1 MKTLPFT
8 RLTVLCLIAI
18 LSAGCQR
25 TFIELE
31 TPNGTQGNQGNA
43 TSGPERTAILK
54 EIDGDVETRPTV
66 SDAWAAA
73 TLDSQLV
80 EGSQVRTSADSHAL
94 IEMTEG
100 SRIRLGPKTTIA
112 INYLNHYLDSLLT
125 SLAMD
130 EGQIWV
136 LLNGGALDVETPGGV
151 ASARSA
157 YLSVVY
163 NSATSAVS
171 VSCLEGTC
179 SFESAFI
186 PGGYKLVN
194 AEHNTNPEVM
204 SLADF
209 GEWGVNVPE
218 ATQLASLATEAVA
231 QGNATLPVMPTMSP
245 SAAPSASPVPTLTSA
260 PDQPTEANP
269 SPSPVPSRTPIP
281 PTPVP
286 PLPIIGRHLVGPSET
301 LFCIARG
308 YGVLP
313 AAIAQANGLVTPFT
327 VYPGQTL
334 KIPAVQWDDILPG
347 PVCAT
352 QFKSPYP
359 GLPVGTPTPAVTS
372 TPGAKLT
379 LNVEVRCSF
388 NCEASEGDYKVL
400 VTAQV
405 SGGVTPYTFNPGQS
419 FEVTV
424 SNCNDGAGTVSVTSA
439 DGQTTSQSW
448 VYHKVTCPNP

>member
-1 MKTLPFT
+1 M
-8 RLTVLCLIAI
+8 
-18 LSAGCQR
+18 
-25 TFIELE
+25 
-31 TPNGTQGNQGNA
+31 
-43 TSGPERTAILK
+43 
-54 EIDGDVETRPTV
+54 
-66 SDAWAAA
+66 
-73 TLDSQLV
+73 
-80 EGSQVRTSADSHAL
+80 
-94 IEMTEG
+94 
-100 SRIRLGPKTTIA
+100 
-112 INYLNHYLDSLLT
+112 
-125 SLAMD
+125 
-130 EGQIWV
+130 
-136 LLNGGALDVETPGGV
+136 
-151 ASARSA
+151 
-157 YLSVVY
+157 
-163 NSATSAVS
+163 
-171 VSCLEGTC
+171 
-179 SFESAFI
+179 
-186 PGGYKLVN
+186 
-194 AEHNTNPEVM
+194 
-204 SLADF
+204 
-209 GEWGVNVPE
+209 
-218 ATQLASLATEAVA
+218 
-231 QGNATLPVMPTMSP
+231 
-245 SAAPSASPVPTLTSA
+245 
-260 PDQPTEANP
+260 
-269 SPSPVPSRTPIP
+269 
-281 PTPVP
+281 
-286 PLPIIGRHLVGPSET
+286 GPSET

>member
-1 MKTLPFT
+1 MKTFSFS
-8 RLTVLCLIAI
+8 RLTILCLVAV

-31 TPNGTQGNQGNA
+31 TPNGTPDNQGNA
-43 TSGPERTAILK
+43 PTAGPERTAILK
-54 EIDGDVETRPTV
+54 EIDGAVETRPTV
-66 SDAWAAA
+66 SDSWAAA
-73 TLDSQLV
+73 KVGVQLV
-80 EGSQVRTSADSHAL
+80 EGSQLRTSADGHAL
-94 IEMTEG
+94 IELTEG
-100 SRIRLGPKTTIA
+100 SKIRLGPKTTIA
-112 INYLNHYLDSLLT
+112 LNYLNHYLDSLLT

-130 EGQIWV
+130 EGQVWV

-163 NSATSAVS
+163 TSATSAVS
-171 VSCLEGTC
+171 VSCLQGTC

-194 AEHNTNPEVM
+194 AERNTSPEVM

-209 GEWGVNVPE
+209 GEWGVQVPE

-231 QGNATLPVMPTMSP
+231 QGNATLPVMPTTT
-245 SAAPSASPVPTLTSA
+245 PSASPVPTLTSV
-260 PDQPTEANP
+260 PNQPTEANP

-281 PTPVP
+281 PTPLP

-359 GLPVGTPTPAVTS
+359 GLPVATPTPTVAS
-372 TPGAKLT
+372 TPGAPLT
-379 LNVEVRCSF
+379 LNVEVRCNF
-388 NCEASEGDYKVL
+388 NCEASEGDYKVQ

-424 SNCNDGAGTVSVTSA
+424 SNCNDGTGTVSVTSA
-439 DGQTTSQSW
+439 DGQTASQSW
-448 VYHKVTCPNP
+448 VYHKVTCPNS

>member
-1 MKTLPFT
+1 MKTPSLT
-8 RLTVLCLIAI
+8 RLTIVCLAAL

-25 TFIELE
+25 TFIQLE
-31 TPNGTQGNQGNA
+31 TPNGTQDYA
-43 TSGPERTAILK
+43 TPSGPERTATLQ
-54 EIDGDVETRPTV
+54 EIEGVVEARPTV

-73 TLDSQLV
+73 KLGLQLV
-80 EGSQVRTSADSHAL
+80 EGSQVRTGADGHAL
-94 IEMTEG
+94 IELTEG
-100 SRIRLGPKTTIA
+100 SKIRLGPKTTIA
-112 INYLNHYLDSLLT
+112 INILNPYLDSLLT

-130 EGQIWV
+130 EGQVWV
-136 LLNGGALDVETPGGV
+136 LLNGGALDVETPGGI

-157 YLSVVY
+157 YLSVLY
-163 NSATSAVS
+163 DSATSALS
-171 VSCLEGTC
+171 ISCLQGTC
-179 SFESAFI
+179 SFETIFI
-186 PGGYKLVN
+186 LGGYKLAH
-194 AEHNTNPEVM
+194 AEHQTQPEPM

-209 GEWGVNVPE
+209 GEWGVEVPE
-218 ATQLASLATEAVA
+218 ATQLAFLATEAVA
-231 QGNATLPVMPTMSP
+231 QGSATLPVMPTTT
-245 SAAPSASPVPTLTSA
+245 PSASPAPTLTPA

-269 SPSPVPSRTPIP
+269 SPSPVPSRIP
-281 PTPVP
+281 PTPLP
-286 PLPIIGRHLVGPSET
+286 PLPIIGHHLVGTSET

-359 GLPVGTPTPAVTS
+359 GLLVATPTPAVTS
-372 TPGAKLT
+372 TPGAPLT

-388 NCEASEGDYKVL
+388 NCEASEGDYKVQ

-424 SNCNDGAGTVSVTSA
+424 SGCNDGAGTVSVTSA
-439 DGQTTSQSW
+439 DGQTASQSW
-448 VYHKVTCPNP
+448 VYHKVVCPNS